1 MKLSKLATHLQ
12 ILSESMT
19 NEQQHGA
26 MKRFQK
32 KIDDVSMCHD
42 RMRKYLMASE
52 LKELVDKLGGDK
64 RVLSKI
70 QDHLEG
76 VEDELE
82 SLVGSVTKAT
92 LKMQEQARS
101 PYAVGMA
108 AAMKQMK
115 DKPPLKK
122 ATIMKAHEIAK
133 AIMKK

>member
-1 MKLSKLATHLQ
+1 MKLSKLVTHLQ
-12 ILSESMT
+12 ILSEGMT
-19 NEQQHGA
+19 NEQQHSE
-26 MKRFQK
+26 MKKFQK

-42 RMRKYLMASE
+42 RMRKYLMAPE
-52 LKELVDKLGGDK
+52 LKELIDKLGGDK

>member
-12 ILSESMT
+12 ILSEGMT
-19 NEQQHGA
+19 NEQQHSA
-26 MKRFQK
+26 MKKFQK
-32 KIDDVSMCHD
+32 KIDEVSMCHD

>member
-12 ILSESMT
+12 IMSESMT
-19 NEQQHGA
+19 DEKHQRA
-26 MKRFQK
+26 MKKFQK

-42 RMRKYLMASE
+42 RMRKYLMDLITE
-52 LKELVDKLGGDK
+52 LGGDK
-64 RVLSKI
+64 KI
-70 QDHLEG
+70 LKKVHDHLEG
-76 VEDELE
+76 VEEELE
-82 SLVGSVTKAT
+82 DLVSSVTKSA
-92 LKMQEQARS
+92 LKMQEQVKS

-122 ATIMKAHEIAK
+122 ATIVRAHEIAK